1 MQRWSFNTS
10 TRGEWATGWRGIS
23 AYHPAVPEG
32 SSGLQAVLQVKHWLA
47 ANPQTL
53 PLGSCWWSMPFFKS
67 HISCS
72 SWPSFLS
79 ATNDP
84 SFPPHRGHRD
94 VQIQYSSHTAFG
106 LSPSFP
112 STTVT
117 FPPSPF
123 SFPLSIKKKKH
134 NLLRAFNVL
143 GIMPDAGCTVELI
156 ERKQVSCPFEV
167 FILVSE

>member
-32 SSGLQAVLQVKHWLA
+32 SSGLQAV
-47 ANPQTL
+47 

-94 VQIQYSSHTAFG
+94 VQIQNSSHTAFG

-123 SFPLSIKKKKH
+123 SFPSSPSRCSIQTG
-134 NLLRAFNVL
+134 LCV
-143 GIMPDAGCTVELI
+143 
-156 ERKQVSCPFEV
+156 
-167 FILVSE
+167 